1 MMPSGLRR
9 IALLLE
15 YDGSRYAGSQLQ
27 TNSVTIQSVLEKAI
41 HETIGASARVEF
53 AGRTDAG
60 VHAFGQVVS
69 FLTVSRH
76 SADVFE
82 RALNARLP
90 DDVAVRSAAEV
101 DTTFDVRRQARRRH
115 YRYLID
121 NSRVRPALN
130 RERAWHIQAPLDV
143 ESMACA
149 ARALIGRHDFAAFAS
164 RLEDPEAST
173 VRELFAFEA
182 SRSGDEVR
190 LDVAANAF
198 LPHQVRRMTGALVDV
213 GKGKLRAEDY
223 QRLLDEPAGS
233 AGPAAPPHGLY
244 LVSVEYDVDPFCPHP
259 SPLPEGEGIR
269 SGSYSSTGAF
279 LEPFP
284 LRRGQG
290 EGSPG
295 PMDSER

>member
-1 MMPSGLRR
+1 M
-9 IALLLE
+9 LLLE

-27 TNSVTIQSVLEKAI
+27 TNAVTVQSVLEKAI

-60 VHAFGQVVS
+60 VHALGQVAS

-76 SADVFE
+76 STEVFE

-90 DDVAVRSAAEV
+90 EDVVIRCAAEV
-101 DTTFDVRRQARRRH
+101 ETTFDVRRQARRRH

-121 NSRVRPALN
+121 NSRVRPVLN
-130 RERAWHIQAPLDV
+130 RQRAWHVPAPLDV

-149 ARALIGRHDFAAFAS
+149 ARALVGRHDFAAFAS

-173 VRELFAFEA
+173 VRDLYAFEV

-190 LDVAANAF
+190 LEVAANAF

-223 QRLLDEPAGS
+223 GRLLAGEPAS
-233 AGPAAPPHGLY
+233 AGPAAPAHGLY
-244 LVSVEYDVDPFCPHP
+244 LVRVEYDEDPFIT
-259 SPLPEGEGIR
+259 L
-269 SGSYSSTGAF
+269 
-279 LEPFP
+279 
-284 LRRGQG
+284 
-290 EGSPG
+290 
-295 PMDSER
+295 DSEL